1 MRLTR
6 SPLLRLTW
14 NELRRRKVTRA
25 AAVYALVAWVILQL
39 AEITYDPLGLPGWAL
54 TWTVLGAVLG
64 FPVVLVL
71 AWFFDV
77 SSRGIV
83 REHGV
88 AGATGRMFAL
98 VVVLF
103 TVAGVGWWLSTI
115 YGTGTGGDD
124 ARAGVHSDAPANAI
138 AVLPFD
144 DMSPQRDHRHLADG
158 IAEELLDRLARM
170 QGLRVAARTSSFA
183 LRDFAGDVREIGRL
197 LNVRWVLE
205 GSVRKAEGRVRITA
219 QLIDAADGYHVW
231 SETYDRPDQ
240 DLFAL
245 QDEVTEAI
253 AGQLARRVG
262 GIAGQ
267 AAGEM
272 STRSPEALEL
282 YLQGRLAW
290 RQRTP
295 ASLEQAETLFQQA
308 VARDPEFAHAWAGL
322 ADTYLLQ
329 ADYGIRPLDEAIVLA
344 EPAAVRAVTLR
355 PQLGEAWATLG
366 LLRSSAGQ
374 REAGKRS
381 LEEAMRLDP
390 RYEMAPMWLA
400 AIYGREGRLDRQ
412 REVLERAVEL
422 NPLEPV
428 INSNY
433 ANLLAGLGEVAAARD
448 VLDRVLA
455 ITPDDPLLLRSL
467 AQIELNA
474 GRLARAL
481 ELARRAHAV
490 DARAPASVALLV
502 EVLAALEDF
511 AAAETLARQLPE
523 RNPLRPVLLQSLG
536 LRRGE
541 STVQP
546 ALAER
551 AQALLGSG
559 EVLTDRDRDAMLMV
573 ALAWM
578 RGGDPA
584 GAAAL
589 LRAVVGEPERV
600 REEAALLDAASV
612 LVRALQLADEP
623 DEAAR
628 YDRVLGE
635 VAGPWLAQAGQ
646 SATIEYARALLAL
659 HDNDRAGA
667 LAQLQRAYDAGFR
680 QRWLLDHD
688 PRLDVLRDAP
698 ELARLS
704 RRIGD
709 ELAGLRQSLAAR

>member
-25 AAVYALVAWVILQL
+25 AAVYALVAWVILQA
-39 AEITYDPLGLPGWAL
+39 AEITYEPLGFPDWAL

-77 SSRGIV
+77 SPRGIV

-88 AGATGRMFAL
+88 AGAAGRMFAL

-115 YGTGTGGDD
+115 YGTGEDD

-183 LRDFAGDVREIGRL
+183 LRDFGGDIKEIGRL

-205 GSVRKAEGRVRITA
+205 GSVRKTEGRVRITA
-219 QLIDAADGYHVW
+219 QLIDAADGFHVW
-231 SETYDRPDQ
+231 SEVYERPDQ

-245 QDEVTEAI
+245 QDEVTADI
-253 AGQLARRVG
+253 AAQLARRVG
-262 GIAGQ
+262 GVEGQVAG
-267 AAGEM
+267 GM

-295 ASLEQAETLFQQA
+295 AALGQAELLFQQA

-329 ADYGIRPLDEAIVLA
+329 ADISVRPLDEAVVLA

-355 PQLGEAWATLG
+355 PQLGEAWASLG
-366 LLRSSAGQ
+366 LLRFMAGQ

-390 RYEMAPMWLA
+390 HYEMAPMWLA
-400 AIYGREGRLDRQ
+400 GIHGREGRIDRQ

-433 ANLLAGLGEVAAARD
+433 ANLLAGLGDIDGARG
-448 VLDRVLA
+448 VLEKVLA
-455 ITPDDPLLLRSL
+455 ITPGDPLLLRSL
-467 AQIELNA
+467 AELELNA
-474 GRLARAL
+474 GRIERALDAAARAYAADPGAPNNISTYA
-481 ELARRAHAV
+481 LA
-490 DARAPASVALLV
+490 
-502 EVLAALEDF
+502 LATVEDF
-511 AAAETLARQLPE
+511 AAAETLAARMPE
-523 RNPLRPVLLQSLG
+523 RSPLKPVLQQVLV
-536 LRRGE
+536 LRQGGG
-541 STVQP
+541 TVVP
-546 ALAER
+546 AIAER
-551 AQALLGSG
+551 AAEILQNGLAVTERDQEILLLAAMARMRAG
-559 EVLTDRDRDAMLMV
+559 EHADAV
-573 ALAWM
+573 V
-578 RGGDPA
+578 
-584 GAAAL
+584 L
-589 LRAVVGEPERV
+589 LRGVVASPELLY
-600 REEAALLDAASV
+600 EEVALLDAASW
-612 LVRALQLADEP
+612 LVEALLAVGEHDAA
-623 DEAAR
+623 DALDHALIEAAR
-628 YDRVLGE
+628 H
-635 VAGPWLAQAGQ
+635 WLAQAGGGGRN
-646 SATIEYARALLAL
+646 EYARALVAL
-659 HDNDRAGA
+659 HAGDREGA
-667 LAQLQRAYDAGFR
+667 LAALGRAYDAGFR
-680 QRWLLDHD
+680 ERWLLAYD
-688 PRLDVLRDAP
+688 PRLDGLRDAP
-698 ELARLS
+698 ELVALIERVAADLARV
-704 RRIGD
+704 
-709 ELAGLRQSLAAR
+709 RQTVAAR